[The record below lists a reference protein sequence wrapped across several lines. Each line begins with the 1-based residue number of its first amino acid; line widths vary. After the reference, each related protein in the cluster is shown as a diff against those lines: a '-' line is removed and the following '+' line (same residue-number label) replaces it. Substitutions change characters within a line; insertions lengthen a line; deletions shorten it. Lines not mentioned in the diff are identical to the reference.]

1 MLAPWRPVASQ
12 RLPLTTSRLLCARCG
27 PAHQNRD
34 VGLWLRSAKCL
45 TRPWRSAAARRILLS
60 GASCGTDSHDEPMV
74 GSIMPRWTTR
84 RYRPLCGSSAK
95 EQQRNAALS
104 PYVIEYLLLT
114 ACRSSEV
121 VGMQWSEVD
130 LDNKFWI
137 VPTER
142 TKARREHRVPLSE
155 RAVELLAQQ
164 RKISSNSHVWQTA
177 KTLSASSPS
186 TSFSPRTWASE

>member
-1 MLAPWRPVASQ
+1 MDYTEV
-12 RLPLTTSRLLCARCG
+12 
-27 PAHQNRD
+27 PAFVRQ
-34 VGLWLRSAKCL
+34 LR
-45 TRPWRSAAARRILLS
+45 
-60 GASCGTDSHDEPMV
+60 V
-74 GSIMPRWTTR
+74 
-84 RYRPLCGSSAK
+84 